1 MACILISALLYGCGS
16 SDSGDGGGQTEIKL
30 TPDGSAVSFRQVVFT
45 FTGVVGSA
53 SLAGID
59 QRETQQAEGIYSG
72 TGMFIVDMQSLGRNG
87 FVQVVTP
94 LGWVVQNLPVASGT
108 DYNNMAIKFRLGES
122 KESPP
127 VETVMAYVVVTSQP
141 LSSAPEGEMSE
152 WPVTPHTFNAEGK
165 EDEVTEI
172 PDPPPVNAPI
182 VAAGGAIEGA
192 AEEWPFGDV
201 FNVKNEK
208 ALDIHF
214 MEEAVSKN
222 FNVCF
227 QKKHRD
233 KNIEAANNQCGPASV
248 TNSLSWLKEIWGTT
262 LPHSIGMGLK
272 GDNTTVGKLD
282 TAMNRTV
289 TNRRNG
295 RALGDGN
302 FVNGK
307 LKYLADNKICLVVK
321 HQDDAFGNTDQAYNG
336 FKSQKNGKPTFDFIC
351 KEICKGEDVEIG
363 YTYKGGGGHWVNAIA
378 CGHILGKPFITFV
391 SDHDQS
397 DDTKGTGLVDVSSL
411 EDKDKDGL
419 PDLPSENAEIDIVVT
434 ESPPEVEG
442 VKAEDVCPWLKP
454 PPPPP
459 DTGLD
464 VQEKCTGVIHH
475 PTEGYSEVVNCFEGS
490 LPAGLS
496 VFVSLDN
503 GSGNSVFTE
512 SPQAC
517 LCVNNNIFSY
527 GTYNWTAE
535 FINSSTTTLNGS
547 ITVGPA
553 EVPCDCQLPGMN

>member
-1 MACILISALLYGCGS
+1 MRKQAFLMACILLISALLYGCGS
-16 SDSGDGGGQTEIKL
+16 SDNGDGGGQAEIKL

-45 FTGVVGSA
+45 FTGIVGSA
-53 SLAGID
+53 SLAGIN
-59 QRETQQAEGIYSG
+59 QRELQQAEGIYSG
-72 TGMFIVDMQSLGRNG
+72 TGMFIVEMQSLGRNG

-108 DYNNMAIKFRLGES
+108 EYNKMATNFRLGES

-141 LSSAPEGEMSE
+141 LTSAPEGEMSE

-165 EDEVTEI
+165 GDEVTEI
-172 PDPPPVNAPI
+172 PDPPPINAT
-182 VAAGGAIEGA
+182 VEAAGRAIEGA
-192 AEEWPFGDV
+192 AKEWPFGDV
-201 FNVKNEK
+201 FNFKNLK
-208 ALDIHF
+208 ALDSF
-214 MEEAVSKN
+214 MDESISKN

-227 QKKHRD
+227 QKKHSD
-233 KNIEAANNQCGPASV
+233 KNIEAASNQCGPAAV

-282 TAMNRTV
+282 SAMNRTV
-289 TNRRNG
+289 TSRRKGN
-295 RALGDGN
+295 ALGDKD
-302 FVNGK
+302 FINGK

-321 HQDDAFGNTDQAYNG
+321 HQDDEFGNTDQTYNG

-378 CGHILGKPFITFV
+378 CGHILGKPFIAFV

-397 DDTKGTGLVDVSSL
+397 DDTKGTGLIDFSTL

-419 PDLPSENAEIDIVVT
+419 PELPSVKGEIDIVVT
-434 ESPPEVEG
+434 ESPPAVEG
-442 VKAEDVCPWLKP
+442 VNKETVCPWLTQQ
-454 PPPPP
+454 P
-459 DTGLD
+459 DTGLS
-464 VQEKCTGVIHH
+464 VKEKCTGVVHH
-475 PTEGYSEVVNCFEGS
+475 PTEGYSEVVNCFEGNI
-490 LPAGLS
+490 PAGLKVS
-496 VFVSLDN
+496 VSLDN
-503 GSGNSVFTE
+503 GSTNSVFTE

-517 LCVNNNIFSY
+517 LCVNNNISYY

-535 FINSSTTTLNGS
+535 FIDSSTATLNGS
-547 ITVGPA
+547 ITVGPD
-553 EVPCDCQLPGMN
+553 EVPCGC